1 MEKWENLF
9 SHIARIAEH
18 WTTFPMPVAL
28 GLMMVPT
35 RPGQKYV
42 TSMPYNL
49 LFFSLTCT
57 KCGQYSGNTQ
67 FFGNMSIWE
76 HIQRSHKYFIQQQ
89 IKIQILWHTISWHTI
104 ISKYT
109 FWIYKYLI
117 IQYFNI
123 HYEYL
128 DIQTFQN
135 TIFRHSCYYVIIHT
149 YIKSTHYFK
158 DSKTSSNLT

>member
-1 MEKWENLF
+1 MIIKPSYLVELMLDNKNEMFLKIPYF
-9 SHIARIAEH
+9 LARGSAR
-18 WTTFPMPVAL
+18 L
-28 GLMMVPT
+28 GS
-35 RPGQKYV
+35 RN
-42 TSMPYNL
+42 S
-49 LFFSLTCT
+49 
-57 KCGQYSGNTQ
+57 GQYSGNTQ
-67 FFGNMSIWE
+67 FFGYMSIWE

-109 FWIYKYLI
+109 FWIYKYFI